1 MKVALSRAPGRAFSD
16 FWGARNHRE
25 RVLLAVGIAVVVLG
39 LLYGLAF
46 APAIVGREQLARTLP
61 PMRQQVAQMQSMAS
75 EANSLS
81 ANKSAAATTPMSRE
95 SLDASMGQRGLKAQS
110 IAVTGD
116 TARVT
121 LPTASFSGLLEWVD
135 ESQKSSGIQLVDAN
149 IVALSQPDV
158 VSATLTLRQQRS
170 E

>member
-1 MKVALSRAPGRAFSD
+1 
-16 FWGARNHRE
+16 
-25 RVLLAVGIAVVVLG
+25 
-39 LLYGLAF
+39 
-46 APAIVGREQLARTLP
+46 
-61 PMRQQVAQMQSMAS
+61 MRQQVAQMQSMAS

-149 IVALSQPDV
+149 IVALSQPDM